1 MAEKVV
7 RVSITMTPELLAMAD
22 EAAAELGVNRSTYI
36 GLAVREK
43 NRLDTERKNMP
54 AIMMQAAQMMNM
66 QPQQPQFQQ
75 AAPQQFQ
82 QPAAPAA
89 DTKFCCECGT
99 KIPRSAKFCPEC
111 GGKQG

>member
-36 GLAVREK
+36 GLAIREK

-54 AIMMQAAQMMNM
+54 AIMMQAAQMMQM
-66 QPQQPQFQQ
+66 LTDLDRRGLLSKDTPLDLDEF
-75 AAPQQFQ
+75 
-82 QPAAPAA
+82 PALEPVQEVTA
-89 DTKFCCECGT
+89 
-99 KIPRSAKFCPEC
+99 
-111 GGKQG
+111 

>member
-54 AIMMQAAQMMNM
+54 AIMMQAAQMMQMLTDLDRRGLLTND
-66 QPQQPQFQQ
+66 PPLDLSEF
-75 AAPQQFQ
+75 
-82 QPAAPAA
+82 PALDPVQEV
-89 DTKFCCECGT
+89 T
-99 KIPRSAKFCPEC
+99 P
-111 GGKQG
+111 